1 MPYNDDI
8 QAIWEEVREQMKDNM
23 PESAVNLWFGDI
35 TAVNFDGYT
44 VYLEIISEFKYNTIL
59 KRNHLKFIESEFSE
73 YMGFPIKVDL
83 KFSGTPITQ
92 AEIEEIK
99 KRFPRSKEI
108 NDEIE
113 RKINSEKQAYREEYR
128 ERIENSHPDGEEDP
142 TLKIPD
148 ALPLYKFEYTFENFI
163 VGNSNR
169 FAHAACSAVADFP
182 SKDYNPLFIY
192 GPSGLGKTHLLYA
205 IINRMKKN
213 TPKIRI
219 VYIKGDDFTNQ
230 MIECLS
236 QQKMNEF
243 HERYRS
249 CDVLLID
256 DIQFIA
262 GKVATQEEFFHTFNA
277 LYEERKQIILTSD
290 RPPREIKTLEDRL
303 KTRFEMGLIA
313 DIQPPDVELRT
324 AIIKK
329 KAEQVN
335 IVVPDDVLVYL
346 AENLRSNIRQLEGA
360 IKKLA
365 ALSFLSGKPI
375 TMETAEGCIS
385 ELLGGAEPV
394 SVTVDKIFS
403 VVYKKYGISREQI
416 AGKSREKEIVAARHI
431 LNYLV
436 RTVTEMSYPNL
447 AKLTN
452 RNHATVMASMEA
464 INKKMV
470 TNPAFGVEIKNLIKD
485 ITGEDPDNKYDD

>member
-1 MPYNDDI
+1 MPYSNDI
-8 QAIWEEVREQMKDNM
+8 QSIWEDVRENLKATI
-23 PESAVNLWFGDI
+23 PESAVNLWLGEV
-35 TAVNFDGYT
+35 TASNFEGNT
-44 VYLEIISEFKYNTIL
+44 VYLEILSEFKYNTIL
-59 KRNHLKFIESEFSE
+59 KQNYLKSVTEEFSK
-73 YMGFPIKVDL
+73 YMGFPVEVELEFAGVK
-83 KFSGTPITQ
+83 
-92 AEIEEIK
+92 IEASDII
-99 KRFPRSKEI
+99 KRFNISYDQEPQTEIPERLRSPDFVSK
-108 NDEIE
+108 
-113 RKINSEKQAYREEYR
+113 SEKRRLEREAE
-128 ERIENSHPDGEEDP
+128 ENEKNNAPKFPG
-142 TLKIPD
+142 
-148 ALPLYKFEYTFENFI
+148 ALPSYNFEYTFENFI

-169 FAHAACSAVADFP
+169 FAHAACSAVADYP
-182 SKDYNPLFIY
+182 SKDFNPLFIY

-205 IINRMKKN
+205 ITNRMKKRS
-213 TPKIRI
+213 PGIKI

-230 MIECLS
+230 MIESLA

-262 GKVATQEEFFHTFNA
+262 GKIATQEEFFHTFNA

-290 RPPREIKTLEDRL
+290 RPPRDIKTLEDRL

-394 SVTVDKIFS
+394 SVTVDKIFA
-403 VVYKKYGISREQI
+403 VVYKKYGISREEI
-416 AGKSREKEIVAARHI
+416 AGKSREKEIVAARHVVH
-431 LNYLV
+431 YLI
-436 RTVTEMSYPNL
+436 RRVTEMSYPNIS
-447 AKLTN
+447 KLTN
-452 RNHATVMASMEA
+452 RNHATIMSSMDA
-464 INKKMV
+464 INKKLV
-470 TNPAFGVEIKNLIKD
+470 SSPGFAIEIKNLIKD
-485 ITGEDPDNKYDD
+485 ITGEESED